1 MDLGIVGVEALIVSI
16 GVGHHTAQGVMM
28 RAEALSAKESD
39 ESALPKQAVPQPK
52 DSDSAVVVEG
62 ADGVMVTLA
71 LCCCPIP
78 GDKITGCVTQSRG
91 ITIHRE
97 DCPNLEKAD
106 DDRKVPV
113 VWGAKKNIR
122 YTARIKVEANE
133 RAGVFFFFGAEINQT
148 DGFIV
153 NIRGNV
159 INGIRTRFVIELQVW
174 DLEHLYRIIGRINL
188 IKGMIEI
195 TRG

>member
-1 MDLGIVGVEALIVSI
+1 LGIVGVEELIVSV

-39 ESALPKQAVPQPK
+39 ESAMPAKPVPYTPR
-52 DSDSAVVVEG
+52 DSDSSVVVEG
-62 ADGVMVTLA
+62 TDGVMVTLA

-91 ITIHRE
+91 ITIHRH
-97 DCPNLEKAD
+97 DCTNLEKVD

-113 VWGAKKNIR
+113 VWGAKKDTR
-122 YTARIKVEANE
+122 YIARIKVEANE
-133 RAGVFFFFGAEINQT
+133 RAGVFADLGAAISHT
-148 DGFIV
+148 DGLIV

-159 INGIRTRFVIELQVW
+159 INGIRTRFMIELQVW
-174 DLEHLYRIIGRINL
+174 DLEHLYRIIARINL